1 MLDATTRRYASAVE
15 AAVYFSCLEAVQN
28 AVKHASARRITV
40 QLSDD
45 GDALGFAVHD
55 DGRGLPSLPSNGTGL
70 SGMRD
75 RVDAAG
81 GALTVA
87 GRPGGGTT
95 VAGRVPS

>member
-1 MLDATTRRYASAVE
+1 
-15 AAVYFSCLEAVQN
+15 
-28 AVKHASARRITV
+28 
-40 QLSDD
+40 
-45 GDALGFAVHD
+45 VHD
-55 DGRGLPSLPSNGTGL
+55 DGRGLPSPLPNGTGL

-95 VAGRVPS
+95 VTGRVPS